1 MVPHPPR
8 RVATAVLAVAALAA
22 GTGLSAASADTAAP
36 AAKKKG
42 FKVVASKLN
51 NPRGLAVGPNG
62 AIYVA
67 EAGTAGPT
75 CPAPDVCLGYSSSI
89 TRIKGGNA
97 RRIVKGLPSGG
108 GQDGTFTTG
117 ADGVSVDPKGNV
129 FAVMTGVGAE
139 APPGLPE
146 EAKALL
152 GKLLRIKGGKAGVVA
167 DIEALEYPENP
178 DGADL
183 NSNPYG
189 VLALRGGVQY
199 VVDAGANTLIRVKD
213 GKAKVAAI
221 IPPNGPAQSVPTSV
235 AKGPDGALYV
245 GEFGGEG
252 EGAPGPGSQRVFRIA
267 KGKVKVFRK
276 GFTTIT
282 GVAFGPDG
290 SLYVSEFNTNPET
303 GAGDVVRVKPNGKR
317 SRLGKGK
324 LFFVGGVAV
333 DGDGHVYASN
343 WSNLPGTGGPAG
355 SPFAGKSGQVVRL
368 K

>member
-1 MVPHPPR
+1 MDSHPLR
-8 RVATAVLAVAALAA
+8 RVALAVLTAAALAA

-42 FKVVASKLN
+42 FKVVAPKLN
-51 NPRGLAVGPNG
+51 NPRGLAVGPDG
-62 AIYVA
+62 AVYVA
-67 EAGTAGPT
+67 EAGIAGPT
-75 CPAPDVCLGYSSSI
+75 CIEPEACLGYSSSI
-89 TRIKGGNA
+89 TRIKNGKA
-97 RRIVKGLPSGG
+97 KWIAKGLPSVG

-117 ADGVSVDPKGNV
+117 VDGVSVDPRGNV
-129 FAVMTGVGAE
+129 FAVTTGVGPE
-139 APPGLPE
+139 ALPSLPD

-152 GKLLRIKGGKAGVVA
+152 GKLLKIKGGKASVVA

-178 DGADL
+178 DGTDL

-189 VLALRGGVQY
+189 VLALKGAQY
-199 VVDAGANTLIRVKD
+199 VVDAGANTLIRVRN

-221 IPPNGPAQSVPTSV
+221 IPLNGTAQPVPTSV

-252 EGAPGPGSQRVFRIA
+252 ESGPPPGGQRVFRIA
-267 KGKVKVFRK
+267 KGKVKVFAR
-276 GFTTIT
+276 GFSTIT

-290 SLYVSEFNTNPET
+290 SLYVSEFNTNPDT

-324 LFFVGGVAV
+324 LFFTGGVAV
-333 DGDGHVYASN
+333 DDDGHVYASN
-343 WSNLPGTGGPAG
+343 WSNLPGSGGPEG